1 MFCFVFR
8 IVNIDWTDCKITSSN
23 TKLAAGEFLV
33 LEVMT
38 RVGLPKRIQYKDCL
52 PPGSPLCRSEFP
64 SFFTYQIHICLH
76 LIFLLLLFLFYSF
89 VLLMRFDMVWWD
101 GTWPALHC
109 VIKIYR
115 QGALVHTH
123 TQTCLAKYWT
133 DSYACMCVLGLTC
146 SVWQSVRVLD
156 SITLPPPPPSS
167 LCPLIQLP
175 YYCVS
180 SLLLALAGSWIENH
194 IQSAT

>member
-76 LIFLLLLFLFYSF
+76 LIFLLLLLLFLFYSF

-146 SVWQSVRVLD
+146 SKCAAFG
-156 SITLPPPPPSS
+156 S
-167 LCPLIQLP
+167 L
-175 YYCVS
+175 
-180 SLLLALAGSWIENH
+180 
-194 IQSAT
+194 